1 MNVGLGRLVTCAEVP
16 PRRAGSPATTGV
28 LRAPRRG
35 TSSVHVQKYVGN
47 RCEGV
52 ATHSHQVTR
61 PLLGPEACARQ
72 SWLNS
77 RRETVAGSRALRDIA
92 VGQAWAT
99 RNEPAPGSRK
109 VDGAQLDA
117 CSRSRKGGSA
127 VREKR
132 KTVAAVVPSRS
143 RESGTKCPHVVAVAE
158 VVRRRLASNTLAR
171 SAPKR
176 VAV

>member
-16 PRRAGSPATTGV
+16 PRRAGATGDKGCSSGAEEGNDV
-28 LRAPRRG
+28 GPRPKIRG
-35 TSSVHVQKYVGN
+35 QPMRG
-47 RCEGV
+47 
-52 ATHSHQVTR
+52 
-61 PLLGPEACARQ
+61 
-72 SWLNS
+72 
-77 RRETVAGSRALRDIA
+77 RRNAL
-92 VGQAWAT
+92 
-99 RNEPAPGSRK
+99 APGDASFARSGGPCTSI
-109 VDGAQLDA
+109 VAQLSGGKPSGGHA
-117 CSRSRKGGSA
+117 LSNASRSGKPGQPGGTGTGAVEDGRSAARRVSPPARDSA

-143 RESGTKCPHVVAVAE
+143 RESRSKCSHVVAVAE

>member
-1 MNVGLGRLVTCAEVP
+1 MNAGLGRWVTFAEVP
-16 PRRAGSPATTGV
+16 PRRAGTSTTKGV

-47 RCEGV
+47 RREGV
-52 ATHSHQVTR
+52 ATHSRQVTR
-61 PLLGPEACARQ
+61 PLLGPEARARQ
-72 SWLNS
+72 SWLNVPAGN
-77 RRETVAGSRALRDIA
+77 RRAVTRSHRHRGRANL
-92 VGQAWAT
+92 GNQE
-99 RNEPAPGSRK
+99 EPAPGPRRT
-109 VDGAQLDA
+109 DGARLDA

-143 RESGTKCPHVVAVAE
+143 RESGSKCPHVVAVAE